1 MTEPATAQEQ
11 AEQLTVAVTSASVA
25 TDEDA
30 KKMSKRAM
38 RKEKRRTQWE
48 ERKANKKVK
57 RQEQQRA
64 KKASGAIPPPRELD
78 MSEEAVMRR
87 KERAIAKRESFLM
100 AAEEGAMVVIDC
112 GFEEKMSEK
121 EKKSLSQQIMYV
133 VWIGIVDTIVVDYSL
148 YWLWF
153 GDGALIAFITSLRG
167 DTKDNLE
174 KISGFHE
181 WLAFKASSKC
191 YMDLFKKESLV
202 YLTADS
208 PNTITKLSQDKV
220 YIIGGIVDRNR
231 LKGITYEKAVE
242 QEIETAKLPLDAVVE
257 MGSTTRVLT
266 VNHVFEI
273 LAHFSEVKDWAQ
285 ATLAT
290 LPSRKEQVGQQ
301 VPSMPEEVDQQVPN
315 MPEEVGWMAQTV
327 LSDSGLERM
336 AVTE

>member
-1 MTEPATAQEQ
+1 MAEPVAAQEQ
-11 AEQLTVAVTSASVA
+11 AKQPVAAVTSADA
-25 TDEDA
+25 TSNEDA
-30 KKMSKRAM
+30 KKLSKRAM

-78 MSEEAVMRR
+78 MSEEAVLRR

-100 AAEEGAMVVIDC
+100 AAEEGVKVVIDC

-121 EKKSLSQQIMYV
+121 EKKSLSQQIMFSYGV
-133 VWIGIVDTIVVDYSL
+133 NKRSRTPMNAY
-148 YWLWF
+148 
-153 GDGALIAFITSLRG
+153 ITSLRG
-167 DTKDNLE
+167 DIKENLE

-191 YMDLFKKESLV
+191 YMELFKKESLV

-208 PNTITKLSQDKV
+208 PNTITKLSRDKV

-242 QEIETAKLPLDAVVE
+242 QGIETAKLPLDAVVE

-273 LAHFSEVKDWAQ
+273 LAQFSEVKDWAQ

-290 LPSRKEQVGQQ
+290 LPSRKGVQSKVEDKV
-301 VPSMPEEVDQQVPN
+301 ED
-315 MPEEVGWMAQTV
+315 
-327 LSDSGLERM
+327 
-336 AVTE
+336 

>member
-1 MTEPATAQEQ
+1 MTEPSAAQEQ
-11 AEQLTVAVTSASVA
+11 AEQPTVAVTSASA
-25 TDEDA
+25 AADGDA

-64 KKASGAIPPPRELD
+64 KKANGAIPPPRELD

-121 EKKSLSQQIMYV
+121 EKKSLSQQIMFSYGV
-133 VWIGIVDTIVVDYSL
+133 NKRSRTPMN
-148 YWLWF
+148 
-153 GDGALIAFITSLRG
+153 AFITSLRG

-181 WLAFKASSKC
+181 WLAFKVSSKC

-301 VPSMPEEVDQQVPN
+301 VPSTPEEVDQQVPN
-315 MPEEVGWMAQTV
+315 MPEEVGQQV
-327 LSDSGLERM
+327 PNVPE
-336 AVTE
+336 